1 MDRRRDSDLW
11 DSPDESFFN
20 SPMTP
25 PANQEPEDSKTHL
38 KRNNVMRNLHKALM
52 ILLAA
57 SLLPLASTSVNAA
70 APTVITLTQT
80 GCQFTE
86 PEGEDHGFKTAG
98 ADDCK
103 AINARSGKKRLAG
116 SSTITLK
123 PGPYIFRVTNKNVP
137 YQLGFYLRGAGVGRL
152 TLPKVSG
159 GGLVKGKSRDYYITL
174 KAGDYYYS
182 CPLNPTPDYRL
193 KVAN

>member
-1 MDRRRDSDLW
+1 
-11 DSPDESFFN
+11 
-20 SPMTP
+20 
-25 PANQEPEDSKTHL
+25 
-38 KRNNVMRNLHKALM
+38 MRNFHKSLT
-52 ILLAA
+52 ILLAI
-57 SLLPLASTSVNAA
+57 SMLTLASTGVNAA
-70 APTVITLTQT
+70 EPTVITLTQT

-98 ADDCK
+98 AADCK
-103 AINARSGKKRLAG
+103 AINTRSGDKRLAQAK
-116 SSTITLK
+116 TITLK

-159 GGLVKGKSRDYYITL
+159 GGLVKGKSRDYHITL

-182 CPLNPTPDYRL
+182 CPLNPTPDYSL
-193 KVAN
+193 KVTN

>member
-1 MDRRRDSDLW
+1 MDSRRDSDLW

-25 PANQEPEDSKTHL
+25 PANQEPEESKTHL

-86 PEGEDHGFKTAG
+86 PEGRDHGFKTAG
-98 ADDCK
+98 
-103 AINARSGKKRLAG
+103 G
-116 SSTITLK
+116 
-123 PGPYIFRVTNKNVP
+123 
-137 YQLGFYLRGAGVGRL
+137 GRL
-152 TLPKVSG
+152 QGHQRPKREKAPRRIQYHHAQTGPLHLPGNEQERALSTRVLSARRRRRTPHAAEGLGGRPREGEVEGLPHHPQSG
-159 GGLVKGKSRDYYITL
+159 RLLLFMPPETRR
-174 KAGDYYYS
+174 
-182 CPLNPTPDYRL
+182 PTTG
-193 KVAN
+193 

>member
-1 MDRRRDSDLW
+1 M
-11 DSPDESFFN
+11 E
-20 SPMTP
+20 
-25 PANQEPEDSKTHL
+25 
-38 KRNNVMRNLHKALM
+38 NVHKLLL

-57 SLLPLASTSVNAA
+57 SLLSLASSPVNAA
-70 APTVITLTQT
+70 DPTVITLTQT

-86 PEGEDHGFKTAG
+86 PEGRDHGFKTNG
-98 ADDCK
+98 AADCK
-103 AINARSGKKRLAG
+103 AINSRSGEKRLVQA
-116 SSTITLK
+116 STITLK
-123 PGPYIFRVTNKNVP
+123 PGKYIFRVTNKNVP

-159 GGLVKGKSRDYYITL
+159 GGLVKGKSRDYHITL
-174 KAGDYYYS
+174 KEGDYHYS

>member
-1 MDRRRDSDLW
+1 M
-11 DSPDESFFN
+11 E
-20 SPMTP
+20 
-25 PANQEPEDSKTHL
+25 
-38 KRNNVMRNLHKALM
+38 NVHKMLL

-57 SLLPLASTSVNAA
+57 SLLSLASTLANAA
-70 APTVITLTQT
+70 EPTVITLTQT

-98 ADDCK
+98 AADCK
-103 AINARSGKKRLAG
+103 TINAQSGKKRLAG
-116 SSTITLK
+116 SKTITLK
-123 PGPYIFRVTNKNVP
+123 PGKYIFRVTNKNVP

-159 GGLVKGKSRDYYITL
+159 GGLVKGKSRDYHITL

-182 CPLNPTPDYRL
+182 CPLNPTPDYAL
-193 KVAN
+193 KVTN